1 MYCRKCGTLNQDNAY
16 KCVQCGE
23 ILQTGPVTGIGGT
36 PPPKIQNYLIHSILA
51 ALLCCPPTGVA
62 GIVYAAQVNTR
73 IQAGD
78 MQGAL
83 ASSQKARMWFWISV
97 IVGVVVNVIGLIVL
111 TIVGLGS
118 LNQH

>member
-23 ILQTGPVTGIGGT
+23 ILQTSPVAGMAGSS
-36 PPPKIQNYLIHSILA
+36 PQKIQNYLIHSILA

-62 GIVYAAQVNTR
+62 AIIFAAQVNTK

-78 MQGAL
+78 TEGAL

-97 IVGVVVNVIGLIVL
+97 VVGVVINVIGLIVL

-118 LNQH
+118 FNQH